1 MQIKGNKP
9 EPRICMFSVGHVHGL
24 TLPSLD
30 CFYLSRLSDLWST
43 EEISVPELLCW
54 DLYRI
59 ILILSIS
66 FLSQAVIF
74 YPQA

>member
-1 MQIKGNKP
+1 
-9 EPRICMFSVGHVHGL
+9 MFSVGHVHGL

-30 CFYLSRLSDLWST
+30 CFYLSRLSNIWST
-43 EEISVPELLCW
+43 EEISVPELLRW

-59 ILILSIS
+59 MLILSIS

>member
-1 MQIKGNKP
+1 
-9 EPRICMFSVGHVHGL
+9 MFSVGHVHGL

-30 CFYLSRLSDLWST
+30 CFYLSRLSDIWST
-43 EEISVPELLCW
+43 EEISVPELLRW

-59 ILILSIS
+59 MLILLIS